1 MKDPR
6 KVDAQKWLNSTYG
19 GKPGFPKVEENG
31 LAGVKLSKAFV
42 CALQLEIGL
51 DKLGISECSGIFGDR
66 TISNSPKISSNNQG
80 NSNLVLLLQHAC
92 WCKGYKP
99 GQVTGIFNSETSNAV
114 IRIKNDCLG
123 TSNNSDEVDGKW
135 WKAIL
140 NSDAY
145 ILLKKG
151 SEEMRSAQQFLNF
164 HYGIKKG
171 IIPTDGIFSRDVNKL
186 LIFALQMEIG
196 IPFNEGTYN
205 FGPKTMSM
213 CPNVSNNCTNSN
225 LIKIIQIGLNANN
238 YKCEING
245 KFDSNI
251 SNLIKE
257 FQSFMKLNITGIAD
271 KSTIKSLLTSNGDIN
286 RQALACDCAT
296 ILNYN
301 KAKALKD
308 SGYICV
314 GRYLTGTVGNNRP
327 KNLTKE
333 ELNDIFKAGLRVF
346 IIYQDGAHRKQYFE
360 NEPVERGKKDA
371 EIANKTSLSLGLPKN
386 TIIYFA
392 CDYDFV
398 DYEVNDLI
406 IPYFEGIYKKFEE
419 IKSIYKIGI
428 YGSRNLCTKVSKK
441 GYAIA
446 SFVGDM
452 STGYSGNLGFPMPH
466 NWAFD
471 QFHEFNFS
479 KNNESF
485 GLDKDAYSGLDP
497 GVGRFDLPV
506 DVKLSKD
513 IVIYPE
519 TIVYQDILLTI
530 KTKLEAH
537 FNRTISL
544 SNLDDLK
551 TKLNVN
557 INLGKNEF
565 PKINLISFFMNN
577 NFQYKANIDPKG
589 LAVSILSNN
598 IEQIIK
604 ATFKGVTITQ
614 KAKIGNGIT
623 VTVNA
628 HIGIDD
634 SYVEIVFN
642 KDIDLGKDIK
652 SNIEYTIIITGSN
665 LHLCYAFAL
674 CYEYCLKWSLEAL
687 INELKNGQK
696 IPDIIMTSLDIGVI
710 IQNIIDGI
718 GEKINECLKSIGQ
731 NKDLLLSIV
740 AIAAIAL
747 LVFIG
752 LASSGVT
759 IPAGA
764 VTASIVG
771 LLANLKNLLPQVPI
785 FG

>member
-1 MKDPR
+1 
-6 KVDAQKWLNSTYG
+6 
-19 GKPGFPKVEENG
+19 
-31 LAGVKLSKAFV
+31 
-42 CALQLEIGL
+42 
-51 DKLGISECSGIFGDR
+51 
-66 TISNSPKISSNNQG
+66 
-80 NSNLVLLLQHAC
+80 
-92 WCKGYKP
+92 
-99 GQVTGIFNSETSNAV
+99 
-114 IRIKNDCLG
+114 
-123 TSNNSDEVDGKW
+123 
-135 WKAIL
+135 
-140 NSDAY
+140 
-145 ILLKKG
+145 
-151 SEEMRSAQQFLNF
+151 
-164 HYGIKKG
+164 
-171 IIPTDGIFSRDVNKL
+171 
-186 LIFALQMEIG
+186 
-196 IPFNEGTYN
+196 
-205 FGPKTMSM
+205 
-213 CPNVSNNCTNSN
+213 
-225 LIKIIQIGLNANN
+225 
-238 YKCEING
+238 
-245 KFDSNI
+245 
-251 SNLIKE
+251 
-257 FQSFMKLNITGIAD
+257 MKLNITGIAD

-314 GRYLTGTVGNNRP
+314 GRYLTGTVGNNIP

-398 DYEVNDLI
+398 DYEINDLI
-406 IPYFEGIYKKFEE
+406 IPYFEGVYKKFEE

-441 GYAIA
+441 GFAIA
-446 SFVGDM
+446 SFVLDM
-452 STGYSGNLGFPMPH
+452 STGFSGNLGFPMPH

-471 QFHEFNFS
+471 QFHEFTFS

-497 GVGRFDLPV
+497 GVGRLDLPV

-557 INLGKNEF
+557 INLGKNDF

-614 KAKIGNGIT
+614 KTKIGNGIT

-652 SNIEYTIIITGSN
+652 SNIEYTIKITGSN

-687 INELKNGQK
+687 INELQNGQK

>member
-1 MKDPR
+1 
-6 KVDAQKWLNSTYG
+6 
-19 GKPGFPKVEENG
+19 
-31 LAGVKLSKAFV
+31 
-42 CALQLEIGL
+42 
-51 DKLGISECSGIFGDR
+51 
-66 TISNSPKISSNNQG
+66 
-80 NSNLVLLLQHAC
+80 
-92 WCKGYKP
+92 
-99 GQVTGIFNSETSNAV
+99 
-114 IRIKNDCLG
+114 
-123 TSNNSDEVDGKW
+123 
-135 WKAIL
+135 
-140 NSDAY
+140 
-145 ILLKKG
+145 
-151 SEEMRSAQQFLNF
+151 
-164 HYGIKKG
+164 
-171 IIPTDGIFSRDVNKL
+171 
-186 LIFALQMEIG
+186 
-196 IPFNEGTYN
+196 
-205 FGPKTMSM
+205 
-213 CPNVSNNCTNSN
+213 
-225 LIKIIQIGLNANN
+225 
-238 YKCEING
+238 
-245 KFDSNI
+245 
-251 SNLIKE
+251 
-257 FQSFMKLNITGIAD
+257 
-271 KSTIKSLLTSNGDIN
+271 
-286 RQALACDCAT
+286 
-296 ILNYN
+296 
-301 KAKALKD
+301 
-308 SGYICV
+308 
-314 GRYLTGTVGNNRP
+314 
-327 KNLTKE
+327 
-333 ELNDIFKAGLRVF
+333 
-346 IIYQDGAHRKQYFE
+346 
-360 NEPVERGKKDA
+360 
-371 EIANKTSLSLGLPKN
+371 
-386 TIIYFA
+386 
-392 CDYDFV
+392 
-398 DYEVNDLI
+398 
-406 IPYFEGIYKKFEE
+406 
-419 IKSIYKIGI
+419 
-428 YGSRNLCTKVSKK
+428 
-441 GYAIA
+441 
-446 SFVGDM
+446 M
-452 STGYSGNLGFPMPH
+452 STGYSGNLGFPMPN

-497 GVGRFDLPV
+497 GVGRLDLPV

-537 FNRTISL
+537 FNKTISL
-544 SNLDDLK
+544 FNLDDLK

-614 KAKIGNGIT
+614 KTKIGNGIT

-642 KDIDLGKDIK
+642 KDIDLGNDIK
-652 SNIEYTIIITGSN
+652 TNIEYTIKITGSN

-696 IPDIIMTSLDIGVI
+696 IPDIIMTSLDIGTIV
-710 IQNIIDGI
+710 QNIIDGI